1 MLYNV
6 DEKSIYY
13 IQTRI
18 KDSNYGHA
26 LGLHLLSDGKVE
38 FYDPEYGIFVFPK
51 MTHFECWFQYLY
63 AEYSSKEGGKM
74 LLINMGK
81 QPNNTTTSLPLFKEY
96 SEEEAIR
103 KVMKTATLLCNS
115 LGDNGKKWDA
125 VFAHI
130 YHAAETASNL
140 LAKTTNS
147 DLSATLEK
155 QLKML
160 DRLTQEKF
168 STTFLSGSW
177 ELDEES
183 EMERSLLKL
192 KVLNLIDKKIK
203 KFKLSMF
210 NKDKFDALTELHQ
223 RIRVAPE
230 GVTLK
235 AVVNHWL
242 MDKPEQGAQS
252 YGDIIQM
259 HYANQQWEKESEQLD
274 FIYRLINDLE
284 ISPFRLRILQCFLLV
299 KIGAI
304 KNQWDSEHFG
314 AQVQRVFMDTT
325 LTSPLDK
332 LNALKQISLGKK
344 VPSFFEK
351 TRINENKKY
360 QKELI
365 KIFKKLDPHCPSSLL
380 SATAKLEHVMKKMN
394 ENKIQP
400 ERKRIA

>member
-1 MLYNV
+1 
-6 DEKSIYY
+6 
-13 IQTRI
+13 
-18 KDSNYGHA
+18 
-26 LGLHLLSDGKVE
+26 
-38 FYDPEYGIFVFPK
+38 

-63 AEYSSKEGGKM
+63 EEYSSQEGGQI

-96 SEEEAIR
+96 SEEKAIQ
-103 KVMKTATLLCNS
+103 KVMKTATSLCNS
-115 LGDNGKKWDA
+115 LGDKGKKLDA

-140 LAKTTNS
+140 LVKTTNS

-177 ELDEES
+177 ELLDEES
-183 EMERSLLKL
+183 EMEGSLLKL

-210 NKDKFDALTELHQ
+210 NKDKLDALAELHQ

-235 AVVNHWL
+235 AVVSHWL
-242 MDKPEQGAQS
+242 MDKPEQGTQS

-259 HYANQQWEKESEQLD
+259 HYANQQWEKENEQLD
-274 FIYRLINDLE
+274 FIYHLINDFE

-299 KIGAI
+299 KIGDI
-304 KNQWDSEHFG
+304 KSQWDSEHFG

-325 LTSPLDK
+325 LPSPLDK

-351 TRINENKKY
+351 NRISENKKY

-400 ERKRIA
+400 ERKRVVTQS